1 MRQGNFLHV
10 KWNKSYVTCLNHT
23 LVHFRRVRDACDA
36 NQAMG
41 FPLSIHW
48 QPQTNVPLI
57 LHLTVEQAFYKMSM
71 HPQNSI
77 LYFIPICFNAKP
89 YSLGHAPKQALYD
102 VRVHILQFFYDTSL
116 KFLEILAACSIHLLP
131 HNCPHIFNRAKVRTV
146 WGPLSSN
153 STVMPGCFS
162 LQAASCVAAG
172 FLWVGSLS
180 CCSFQKAFPL
190 LVKILVPSG
199 KSDRRCQIQQRSQ
212 LGKDIIIKSVLKKS
226 WLNLTCFGM
235 SGSC

>member
-23 LVHFRRVRDACDA
+23 LVHFRRVRGACDA

-41 FPLSIHW
+41 FPFSIHC

-77 LYFIPICFNAKP
+77 LDFVPICFNAQP
-89 YSLGHAPKQALYD
+89 YSLGHATKQVLYD
-102 VRVHILQFFYDTSL
+102 VRVQILQFFYDTSL
-116 KFLEILAACSIHLLP
+116 KILEILAAYSIHLLL

-146 WGPLSSN
+146 WRPVEQQVYCSAWMLLI
-153 STVMPGCFS
+153 PGSKLCCS
-162 LQAASCVAAG
+162 RL
-172 FLWVGSLS
+172 LVGRVIILLLY
-180 CCSFQKAFPL
+180 SFQKAFPL
-190 LVKILVPSG
+190 PVKILVPSG
-199 KSDRRCQIQQRSQ
+199 KRVFFS
-212 LGKDIIIKSVLKKS
+212 
-226 WLNLTCFGM
+226 T
-235 SGSC
+235 